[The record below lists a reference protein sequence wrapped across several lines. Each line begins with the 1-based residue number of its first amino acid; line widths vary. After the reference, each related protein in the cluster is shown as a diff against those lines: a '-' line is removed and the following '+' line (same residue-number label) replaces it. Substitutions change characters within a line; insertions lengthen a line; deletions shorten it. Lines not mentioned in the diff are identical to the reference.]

1 MYNIEEEKPKHAT
14 GLLGIDYETAD
25 RITRLNLTEY
35 RDRLQEELDKWIAN
49 PQDEIYNP
57 KGKWMHPEDLVINM
71 QTIAALDL
79 IIGHFPATSD
89 EIK

>member
-1 MYNIEEEKPKHAT
+1 MREWAKNSKSDT
-14 GLLGIDYETAD
+14 
-25 RITRLNLTEY
+25 
-35 RDRLQEELDKWIAN
+35 
-49 PQDEIYNP
+49 NP

-79 IIGHFPATSD
+79 IISHFPATSD

>member
-1 MYNIEEEKPKHAT
+1 MSKDKHKSYQW
-14 GLLGIDYETAD
+14 IDGETAD
-25 RITRLNLTEY
+25 RITSMNLKGY
-35 RDRLQEELDKWIAN
+35 RAYLKKEIREWKKN
-49 PQDEIYNP
+49 PKSDANP
-57 KGKWMHPEDLVINM
+57 KGKWLHPEDLVINM

>member
-1 MYNIEEEKPKHAT
+1 MSKDKHKPYQW
-14 GLLGIDYETAD
+14 IDGETAD
-25 RITRLNLTEY
+25 RITSMNLKDY
-35 RDRLQEELDKWIAN
+35 RAYLKK
-49 PQDEIYNP
+49 EIREWKKNTKSDANP
-57 KGKWMHPEDLVINM
+57 KGKWMHPEDLVINL

>member
-1 MYNIEEEKPKHAT
+1 MSEHKKYQW
-14 GLLGIDYETAD
+14 IDGETAD
-25 RITRLNLTEY
+25 RITSMNLKDY
-35 RDRLQEELDKWIAN
+35 RAYLKKELKQWKKN
-49 PQDEIYNP
+49 PKSDTNP
-57 KGKWMHPEDLVINM
+57 KGKWLHPEDLVINM

>member
-1 MYNIEEEKPKHAT
+1 MSKDKHKPYIW
-14 GLLGIDYETAD
+14 IDGETAD
-25 RITRLNLTEY
+25 RITRMNLKDY
-35 RDRLQEELDKWIAN
+35 RAYLKKEIREWKKN
-49 PQDEIYNP
+49 PKSDANP
-57 KGKWMHPEDLVINM
+57 KGKWLHPEDLVINM